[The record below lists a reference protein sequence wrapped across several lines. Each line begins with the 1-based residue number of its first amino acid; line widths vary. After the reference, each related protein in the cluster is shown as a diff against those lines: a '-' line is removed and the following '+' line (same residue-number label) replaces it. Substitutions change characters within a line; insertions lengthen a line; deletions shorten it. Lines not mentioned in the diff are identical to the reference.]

1 MDKMKRGINI
11 RKMLVGLAWCLL
23 GAGLLVLLGAAMN
36 IKKQDQCKGVVID
49 INAADK
55 GLWFVDKADVLQ
67 LLSDQISVPLKG
79 AKLQQLP
86 LRKLERVLERST
98 WIADAQ
104 LYVDKNGVLQVN
116 IREREP
122 VARIF
127 TTNGAS
133 FYIDTAAKKLPLSDK
148 TVAKLPVFTG
158 FPVTGKNIARKD
170 SALARDVI
178 ALSQYISKH
187 SFWQAQVAQVDIAGN
202 QFEIVPLVG
211 DHIVQ
216 LGDASNIPA
225 KFERLYQFYR
235 QVLPKVGLS
244 KYSTVR
250 LQYGNQV
257 VAVKKE
263 GYISRMDSLKVISN
277 IESLIAGAHE
287 TEQRMIDS
295 IAVRDTI
302 KSIVQN
308 RTTKN

>member
-187 SFWQAQVAQVDIAGN
+187 SFWQAQVAQVDIVGN

-302 KSIVQN
+302 NSIVQN